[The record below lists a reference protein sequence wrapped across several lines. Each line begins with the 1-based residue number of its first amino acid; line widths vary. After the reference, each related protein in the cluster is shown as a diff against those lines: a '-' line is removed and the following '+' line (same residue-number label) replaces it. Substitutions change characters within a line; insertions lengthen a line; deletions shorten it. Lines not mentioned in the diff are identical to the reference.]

1 MPSMIENPL
10 DFHIG
15 DSNQHATSSS
25 KMPTV
30 EVTPSMAAKVFK
42 LRQYKKDS
50 IYVNDLYT
58 LTYDNHE
65 SLDMV
70 QLISAIKDV
79 RFERKKD
86 NFFC

>member
-1 MPSMIENPL
+1 M
-10 DFHIG
+10 
-15 DSNQHATSSS
+15 AY
-25 KMPTV
+25 
-30 EVTPSMAAKVFK
+30 EVTPIIAAKVLR

-70 QLISAIKDV
+70 KLISAIKDV
-79 RFERKKD
+79 RH
-86 NFFC
+86 